1 MSLFA
6 EVAIVL
12 EKFAKIN
19 FLEGVAKVTRR
30 KLLLVGV
37 DVHLG
42 GPVVSNHLEG
52 TLEHAVVEL
61 ASCVRK
67 PQNKGLIS
75 VVLQHQ
81 LSEGAP
87 CVDQITLLLELL
99 EGGPRS
105 LSAISTSSPFLN
117 RTLDCV

>member
-1 MSLFA
+1 M
-6 EVAIVL
+6 L
-12 EKFAKIN
+12 EKFTKIN

-30 KLLLVGV
+30 ELLLVGV
-37 DVHLG
+37 DVVLG

-61 ASCVRK
+61 ASRVRK

-81 LSEGAP
+81 LSEGAS